1 MQASQGAV
9 PKSPSPGRFARSG
22 LLFFLVWPPA
32 HLHHSIC
39 LPVLHA
45 PPLCPMPFDPLL
57 FFPCP
62 SLPTNTTFRVSW
74 WIAFLL
80 RCHQSTRAQRC
91 DPPIL
96 SPISFSPTLALE
108 SASFLLLYFLFS
120 LFSLFSPPFLLP
132 PSLICHPNPSQT
144 PTLTLTITLTL
155 TLLLTLT
162 NPPPNPKH
170 HPT

>member
-22 LLFFLVWPPA
+22 FMFFLVWPPA
-32 HLHHSIC
+32 HLHHSVC

-74 WIAFLL
+74 WIASLFL
-80 RCHQSTRAQRC
+80 CHQPTWGLRS
-91 DPPIL
+91 DPPLI
-96 SPISFSPTLALE
+96 SPISFSTIPARE
-108 SASFLLLYFLFS
+108 SVSFLLLYFLFS
-120 LFSLFSPPFLLP
+120 LFSLFSPPFST
-132 PSLICHPNPSQT
+132 PSVSYLAVCTHFWPCICRAEGGNE
-144 PTLTLTITLTL
+144 
-155 TLLLTLT
+155 
-162 NPPPNPKH
+162 
-170 HPT
+170 